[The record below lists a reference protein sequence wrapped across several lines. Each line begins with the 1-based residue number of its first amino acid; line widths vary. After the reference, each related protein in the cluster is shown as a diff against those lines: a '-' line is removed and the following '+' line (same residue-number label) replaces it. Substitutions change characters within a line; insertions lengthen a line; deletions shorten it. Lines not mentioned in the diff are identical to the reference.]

1 MLMQIRNIA
10 VYSVMTAI
18 ALLAGCR
25 KNAVDKEAFK
35 SALNGYY
42 RGRQVC
48 LWDGAIKLP
57 AQADTNDDSETK
69 RFDALTDAGLMT
81 RMPTEKKRFLVGSK
95 SVTNYDLSA
104 NGHTFWTAD
113 TAQPGYGN
121 FCLGTRKVDSILAY
135 SPPDSDAPQYI
146 VNYHYSVDAPDW
158 AKQPEIKTAFPQIG
172 RDVAGENATATLVRT
187 DSGWN
192 VEKVAQ

>member
-1 MLMQIRNIA
+1 MRTKSAAIYAIA
-10 VYSVMTAI
+10 AVM

-25 KNAVDKEAFK
+25 HNAVDKEAFK

-57 AQADTNDDSETK
+57 AQADTNDDAETK

-104 NGHTFWTAD
+104 DGRKYWTTD
-113 TAQPGYGN
+113 SAQPGYGN

-135 SPPDSDAPQYI
+135 SPTDPDAAQYT
-146 VNYHYSVDAPDW
+146 VNYHYSVEAPDW
-158 AKQPEIKTAFPQIG
+158 ANKPEIKTAFPQAG
-172 RDVAGENATATLVRT
+172 RDIAGDNATATLVKT

-192 VEKVAQ
+192 VQNVTK

>member
-1 MLMQIRNIA
+1 MLMQTKNIA
-10 VYSVMTAI
+10 VYSVVAAM

-25 KNAVDKEAFK
+25 HNTVDKDAFK

-48 LWDGAIKLP
+48 LWDGSIKMP
-57 AQADTNDDSETK
+57 AQADTKDDSETK
-69 RFDALTDAGLMT
+69 RFDALTDAGLLT
-81 RMPTEKKRFLVGSK
+81 RMPTEKKRFLIGSK

-104 NGHTFWTAD
+104 NGRNYWTAE

-121 FCLGTRKVDSILAY
+121 FCLGTRKVDSILDY
-135 SPPDSDAPQYI
+135 SPPDANATQYS
-146 VNYHYSVDAPDW
+146 VNFHYSVPAPEW
-158 AKQPEIKTAFPQIG
+158 AKNPEINTAFPQIG
-172 RDVAGENATATLVRT
+172 RDLAGNNATAKLVRT

-192 VEKVAQ
+192 VTNVTE